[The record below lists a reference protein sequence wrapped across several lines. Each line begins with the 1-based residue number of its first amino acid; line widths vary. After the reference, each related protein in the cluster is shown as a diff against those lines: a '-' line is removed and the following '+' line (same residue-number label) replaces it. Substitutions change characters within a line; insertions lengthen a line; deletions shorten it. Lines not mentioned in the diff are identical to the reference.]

1 MSSNPLAP
9 SWLVYPDDANAL
21 APAVWSRNAN
31 RSAEGE
37 LTIAGVSATELA
49 AEFGTPVYV
58 VDEADARG
66 RATGIRESFD
76 REFSRIGSAAKVYY
90 AGKAFLCTEVARW
103 VTEAGLNIDVCSG
116 GELSVV
122 LAAGVDPA
130 RLGFHGNNKSLSEI
144 DRAVSVGVGAIVID
158 SVVEIERVAEAA
170 SRHGRTQPVRLRIN
184 SGVHASTHEYL
195 ATAREDQKFGIPL
208 ADAADVVAKIRSH
221 ETLAFL
227 GLHSH
232 IGSQIFE
239 LDGFAEAARRLFA
252 VHAQLLSGGPVPE
265 LNLGGGF
272 GIAYTSADEAL
283 PIDEIA
289 RRFADIVASAAAE
302 LGIPVPIVA
311 LEPGRAVIGPSTT
324 TLYTVGTIKD
334 VLVSPIDGGG
344 SIRKYVSVDGG
355 MSDNVRPALYGADY
369 SARIANRSSAADP
382 ALVRV
387 AGKHCESG
395 DIVVHAEYLPGD
407 VEHGDL
413 LAVPATGA
421 YCWSLA
427 SNYNYLGRPAVI
439 AVRNGAAR
447 LIVRGETE
455 SDLLSRDV
463 GVNP

>member
-1 MSSNPLAP
+1 M
-9 SWLVYPDDANAL
+9 
-21 APAVWSRNAN
+21 
-31 RSAEGE
+31 
-37 LTIAGVSATELA
+37 
-49 AEFGTPVYV
+49 
-58 VDEADARG
+58 
-66 RATGIRESFD
+66 
-76 REFSRIGSAAKVYY
+76 
-90 AGKAFLCTEVARW
+90 
-103 VTEAGLNIDVCSG
+103 
-116 GELSVV
+116 
-122 LAAGVDPA
+122 
-130 RLGFHGNNKSLSEI
+130 
-144 DRAVSVGVGAIVID
+144 
-158 SVVEIERVAEAA
+158 
-170 SRHGRTQPVRLRIN
+170 
-184 SGVHASTHEYL
+184 
-195 ATAREDQKFGIPL
+195 
-208 ADAADVVAKIRSH
+208 AKIRSH

-239 LDGFAEAARRLFA
+239 LDGFTEAARRLFA

-369 SARIANRSSAADP
+369 SVRIANRSSTADP

-407 VEHGDL
+407 VEPGDL

-427 SNYNYLGRPAVI
+427 SSYNYLGRPPVI